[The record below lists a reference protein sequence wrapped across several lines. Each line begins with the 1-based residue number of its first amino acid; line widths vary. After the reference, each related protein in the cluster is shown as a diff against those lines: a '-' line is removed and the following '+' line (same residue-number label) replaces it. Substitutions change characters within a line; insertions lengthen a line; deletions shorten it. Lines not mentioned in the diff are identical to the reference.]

1 MYKFII
7 GIAAFYLTKRISF
20 GILGFIIG
28 GFIDSVQRKQS
39 GSSEGNRG
47 NFEPFKSQGSRF
59 DFQTMLMALSA
70 AVMRADGKVLKAELD
85 FVKAFFTN
93 QFGSKFTAQHLQT
106 LKNYIDTGQIPLQ
119 EICADIRLK
128 LPIEVRV
135 QLLHYLFGI
144 AKSDGNVEQSEM
156 SVIER
161 IASQLG
167 VSAVE
172 FDSVKN
178 MFYRNVDSD
187 YKILGIESSASD
199 DEVKKAY
206 RKMAITY
213 HPDKVAQMGEEYQK
227 GAKEK
232 FQKIQDAYEA
242 LKKRRGFK

>member
-28 GFIDSVQRKQS
+28 GFIDRVQSKQS

-47 NFEPFKSQGSRF
+47 NFEPFKSQASRF

-70 AVMRADGKVLKAELD
+70 AVMRADGKVLRAELD

-93 QFGSKFTAQHLQT
+93 QFGNKFTAQHLQT

-119 EICADIRLK
+119 EICAEIRLK

-172 FDSVKN
+172 FDSE
-178 MFYRNVDSD
+178 
-187 YKILGIESSASD
+187 KICFTETL
-199 DEVKKAY
+199 
-206 RKMAITY
+206 TLTT
-213 HPDKVAQMGEEYQK
+213 
-227 GAKEK
+227 K
-232 FQKIQDAYEA
+232 F
-242 LKKRRGFK
+242 